1 MDGSAPSHRELC
13 LRCRRP
19 RSVCWCD
26 ALRPVQSRTRVV
38 FLQHPREARVPVST
52 CRMAHLSLP
61 NSELHVGL
69 RAQGDAQLEAACAR
83 PGTAVLFPSAH
94 AVDVATL
101 AEPPRTLI
109 VVDGTWSNAKKVVE
123 KCPLLSKLPRLAF
136 TPARPGNYRIRKEPA
151 EHCLSTIE
159 AVTYVLEALERAPGA
174 FTPMLSV
181 FDAMVERQL
190 EYIARNGHRTT
201 RHKRA
206 RKRNAVRRDP
216 LTLLREEAA
225 RLVVLFGEANAWPA
239 DDAARPAG
247 ARAELIQLVACRL
260 SSGERF
266 EALLRPSGP
275 LSPSAAFH
283 LELPEEAV
291 ARGEPRADA
300 LARWRGFLREG
311 DVLVGWGTFCKS
323 LLTAEGLEGVQF
335 VNLRGVLAAAL
346 GRRPG
351 SVEAVA
357 ARLGTSSLA
366 GRGRAARRL
375 EALRVACLAAVGGT
389 AERALAEP

>member
-19 RSVCWCD
+19 KAVCWCA
-26 ALRPVQSRTRVV
+26 ALRPVPSRTRVV
-38 FLQHPREARVPVST
+38 FIQHPREVKVPVST

-69 RAQGDAQLEAACAR
+69 GAQGDAHLEAVCAQ
-83 PGTAVLFPSAH
+83 PGTAVLFPSQGA
-94 AVDVATL
+94 ADVATL

-109 VVDGTWSNAKKVVE
+109 VVDGTWSNAKKVVQ

-174 FTPMLSV
+174 FTPLLSV

-190 EYIARNGHRTT
+190 DYIARHEGQRT

-206 RKRNAVRRDP
+206 RARNTVRRDA
-216 LTLLREEAA
+216 LTVLREDAS
-225 RLVVLFGEANAWPA
+225 RLVVLFGEANAWPLEA
-239 DDAARPAG
+239 PGRPAD
-247 ARAELIQLVACRL
+247 AKAELLQLVACRL
-260 SSGERF
+260 STGERF
-266 EALLRPSGP
+266 EALMQPGGA

-283 LELPEEAV
+283 LEVPQEAI
-291 ARGEPRADA
+291 AGAEPRAAA
-300 LARWRGFLREG
+300 LARWRAFLREG

-323 LLTAEGLEGVQF
+323 LLAAEGLEHVQF
-335 VNLRGVLAAAL
+335 VNLRGVLAASL

-351 SVEAVA
+351 SVEAYA
-357 ARLGTSSLA
+357 AQVGTPSLA
-366 GRGRAARRL
+366 GRGRAVRRL
-375 EALRVACLAAVGGT
+375 EALRVAALSVLAG
-389 AERALAEP
+389 P